1 MNDCLNKASIKYGE
15 QDTGTQDFLKGLQP
29 TAILPLSRYRFA
41 RKPLWNQAFM
51 SADPFYAPFTNFPMM

>member
-29 TAILPLSRYRFA
+29 TTIFRGFQRPIR
-41 RKPLWNQAFM
+41 QQ
-51 SADPFYAPFTNFPMM
+51 TPMESSFHVG